1 MSRCL
6 FDVEHET
13 ECKRDEVD
21 QHPHLSFVPPNHAG
35 VVSEHM
41 FHIKL
46 SAAGAVKIVVSQMT
60 TESMLVACRKLGR
73 ILFMFFFYLVLFR
86 PPLFTN
92 RKLRLELSR
101 APPGKTCRSRQTHQP
116 LHNRCR

>member
-41 FHIKL
+41 LHIKL

-73 ILFMFFFYLVLFR
+73 ILFMFFLFSFISSAVIYQSQAAPR
-86 PPLFTN
+86 TLASS
-92 RKLRLELSR
+92 SR
-101 APPGKTCRSRQTHQP
+101 
-116 LHNRCR
+116 